1 MMDRNNK
8 KKYQR
13 IFLLLSVLLFSFG
26 TSGVKAEEFEV
37 QTGSNAEWIINSVS
51 DQSVAWYRID
61 IWTDL
66 GSWVAENN
74 SKIHYTVTEI
84 HEEIYG
90 DLIIGNLTISNSSS
104 AEIASDL
111 AIGVLMWG
119 PGLITHTN
127 WTKHK
132 IEAQEQAQSDWLN
145 GTLKITESTKSYISI
160 SLETIK
166 FAMVSASQNTSLV
179 YDKNSGILLE
189 AQTGF
194 GSYFLDIELS
204 STDPPLK
211 EVELSSTDP
220 PLKDGNG
227 QFLAVSWMDVL
238 LPFIFISGIGLWRG
252 RKRYNKKL

>member
-1 MMDRNNK
+1 MDKNNK
-8 KKYQR
+8 KSYQR

-37 QTGSNAEWIINSVS
+37 ETGSNAKWIINSVS
-51 DQSVAWYRID
+51 DQPVSWYRID
-61 IWTDL
+61 VWTDL
-66 GSWVAENN
+66 GSWAAENN
-74 SKIHYTVTEI
+74 SKIQYTITEI
-84 HEEIYG
+84 QEEIYG
-90 DLIIGNLTISNSSS
+90 DLTIGNLSISDASS

-127 WTKHK
+127 WTKH
-132 IEAQEQAQSDWLN
+132 INEATEQSQSDWLN
-145 GTLKITESTKSYISI
+145 GSLHITESTESYLSI

-166 FAMVSASQNTSLV
+166 FTMVSASQNTTLI
-179 YDKNSGILLE
+179 YDRNSGILLE

-211 EVELSSTDP
+211 EV
-220 PLKDGNG
+220 KG
-227 QFLAVSWMDVL
+227 QFLTISWMDVFIPL
-238 LPFIFISGIGLWRG
+238 IFISVIGFWRG
-252 RKRYNKKL
+252 RKRTNKKL